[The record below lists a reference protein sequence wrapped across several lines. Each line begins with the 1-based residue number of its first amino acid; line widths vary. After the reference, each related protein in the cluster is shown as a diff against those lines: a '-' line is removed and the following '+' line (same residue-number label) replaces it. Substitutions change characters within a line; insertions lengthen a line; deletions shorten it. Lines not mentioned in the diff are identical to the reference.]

1 MSRTLNLV
9 DHLLMTGR
17 NFQALGRI
25 HDALR
30 TLKRLCRFRELP
42 TEAAE
47 EAQARLGEM
56 QIQRGK
62 FARARRHLTAALRA
76 CPENARYHYLLAT
89 AVDAD
94 PHADPQRAAEHYR
107 RSLELDPDQPDCLVR
122 HGELLL
128 RLGQR
133 EEGLGCLCRAVEL
146 SPNDPEVVGK
156 LAAGLRLANQADEAR
171 SVLRAA
177 LFRNRRD
184 HRFHQLWNDFRFQE
198 ARRGQAAARR
208 QDEEAGG
215 EDGPVL
221 LPFPRPAAPACRPS
235 VLDEEQAAGRKVVR
249 HDGPETLPAP
259 HVRPR
264 SLPGQ
269 RNVQ

>member
-9 DHLLMTGR
+9 DHLLRTGR

-42 TEAAE
+42 AEAAE
-47 EAQARLGEM
+47 EAQGRLAEM

-62 FARARRHLTAALRA
+62 FARARRHLTAALRS
-76 CPENARYHYLLAT
+76 CPDNAYYHYLMAT

-128 RLGQR
+128 CLGQR

-156 LAAGLRLANQADEAR
+156 LADGLRLANQADEAR

-184 HRFHQLWNDFRFQE
+184 SRFHKLWNDFRFQE
-198 ARRGQAAARR
+198 VRRGQVAARR
-208 QDEEAGG
+208 AETDADD

-221 LPFPRPAAPACRPS
+221 LPFPGPAVEETAAP
-235 VLDEEQAAGRKVVR
+235 GRTVVR

-259 HVRPR
+259 HLRPR
-264 SLPGQ
+264 RLPGQ